1 MADPFSLRRLLSRC
15 QQAFQDKAP
24 AAPTPVLATY
34 GIVLKAE
41 DLGKA
46 PQLARAVNALLDKA
60 IQAGEAG
67 IAEAGIINKG
77 QNHRGVVFDA
87 TAKMAQKVT
96 DAFPEHI
103 VIRQDCLVLC
113 PTQRKGPSPRRYD
126 GCG

>member
-15 QQAFQDKAP
+15 QQAFQSKAP
-24 AAPTPVLATY
+24 AAPAPVLATY

-41 DLGKA
+41 DMAKA
-46 PQLARAVNALLDKA
+46 PQLARAVNKLLDQA
-60 IQAGEAG
+60 IQSGEAG
-67 IAEAGIINKG
+67 VAEAGLINKG
-77 QNHRGVVFDA
+77 QNHRGVVFEA

-96 DAFPEHI
+96 DAFPDQI

-113 PTQRKGPSPRRYD
+113 PARGKGQSPRRYD